1 MANWTQ
7 VENCQSSPER
17 LYVLKCMCAFRVA
30 ELESSR
36 ADYFHSDLQGL
47 LQTSVHGSCIKAD
60 VRAFFCFFY
69 FAAKMEDQAAL
80 KSSLH
85 MTQIKGYKFVRC
97 HKHLNEEP
105 PDLKKN
111 K

>member
-1 MANWTQ
+1 
-7 VENCQSSPER
+7 
-17 LYVLKCMCAFRVA
+17 MCAFRVG

-36 ADYFHSDLQGL
+36 ADYFHSDFQEL

-60 VRAFFCFFY
+60 VRAFF

-85 MTQIKGYKFVRC
+85 MTQIKGYKFVLC

-105 PDLKKN
+105 LDL
-111 K
+111 